1 MKNNTIIR
9 AGDRFTKNA
18 AAKTE
23 SKKTAMDNLLSLI
36 AKPEACLNSPR
47 LLPLE
52 RAMDALAY
60 QEFSATHRFLRIV
73 FPLAPYAVSDV
84 PAGHE
89 KIPEL

>member
-36 AKPEACLNSPR
+36 AKPEACLNSPSI
-47 LLPLE
+47 PGIQCHIKE
-52 RAMDALAY
+52 PDRAADLYRSGSHNKSHAY
-60 QEFSATHRFLRIV
+60 GF
-73 FPLAPYAVSDV
+73 
-84 PAGHE
+84 
-89 KIPEL
+89 K